1 MSQQPISR
9 SADLLRLR
17 NEGFNVRIV
26 AGHLVIGDIPYVNA
40 QRKVLRGILVSTLAL
55 NNNVAGPPDTH
66 VTLFGGERPCRAD
79 GTPLSKVINSEN
91 AQRIG
96 DSLTV
101 QFSFS
106 SKPASGR
113 YDNYYDKITTYA
125 AILTNEAQAID
136 PTVKPQTFPLVP
148 PDDEDDVFLYEDT
161 ASSRAG
167 ITAAT
172 AKLRQRRVVIAGLGG
187 SGSYVLDLVAKT
199 PVMTIRLYDGDVYQ
213 QHNAFRSPGAAR
225 GEDLQ
230 RQPNKAEYWAEQY
243 AAMRRGIVALPKH
256 LDASNAHELA
266 GADFVFLCMDG
277 GEKKKPIIR
286 KLEELGISFID
297 VGMGL
302 ELVDDALTGILRVTA
317 SMPERRDHVWQRQ
330 RIPFSTDGADGVYG
344 NNIQVADLNALNA
357 ALAVIKWKKMVGFYR
372 DEVGE
377 LYTTYT
383 IDGHALIKE
392 EVP

>member
-9 SADLLRLR
+9 SPDLLRLR

-26 AGHLVIGDIPYVNA
+26 AGHLVVGDIPYANA
-40 QRKVLRGILVSTLAL
+40 DRQVRRGTLVSTLAL

-66 VTLFGGERPCRAD
+66 VIMFSGERPCRAN
-79 GTPLSKVINSEN
+79 GKPLSQIINAEN
-91 AQRIG
+91 VQKIAP
-96 DSLTV
+96 DFAV

-136 PTVKPQTFPLVP
+136 PAAKPQTFRLVP
-148 PDDEDDVFLYEDT
+148 PDDDNDVFLYEDT

-167 ITAAT
+167 IAAVT

-199 PVMTIRLYDGDVYQ
+199 PVQAIRLYDGDVFQ

-225 GEDLQ
+225 DEDLEKQ
-230 RQPNKAEYWAEQY
+230 LNKAEYWAAQY
-243 AAMRRGIVALPKH
+243 ATMRRGITPVPHH
-256 LDASNAHELA
+256 LDISNLHELTPD
-266 GADFVFLCMDG
+266 DFVFLSMDG
-277 GEKKKPIIR
+277 GEKKKPIVR
-286 KLEELGISFID
+286 RMEELGLSFID

-302 ELVDDALTGILRVTA
+302 ELFDDALTGILRVTA
-317 SMPERRDHVWQRQ
+317 STPRLREHVWERQ
-330 RIPFSTDGADGVYG
+330 RIPFSADGADGIYR
-344 NNIQVADLNALNA
+344 NNIQVADLNALTA
-357 ALAVIKWKKMVGFYR
+357 ALAVIKWKKLVRFYR

-377 LYTTYT
+377 HFSTYS
-383 IDGHALIKE
+383 IDGHALVKE
-392 EVP
+392 EIP